1 MFRRSRTTWPKRK
14 VLLVGPCVFS
24 YNCSCDEPR
33 RKVMHLKQ
41 NVFISQ
47 PLNCFTKCNQW
58 EEEVIISNL
67 RNEEPLSSL
76 LSIKLCI
83 QTWKQLSFSKKKK
96 MKLLHLLSTKDT
108 VSHTL
113 YFHMCNFPLAP
124 SVQNSQEFPL
134 SSHTK
139 IPFFSCFFSKI
150 ICGRT

>member
-96 MKLLHLLSTKDT
+96 WNYCICWVPRTLFHILFIFTCVIFLWPHLYKTHKNFLSLLIQKS
-108 VSHTL
+108 
-113 YFHMCNFPLAP
+113 
-124 SVQNSQEFPL
+124 L
-134 SSHTK
+134 SSLA
-139 IPFFSCFFSKI
+139 FSLK
-150 ICGRT
+150 